1 MTRPSGD
8 ERGRGASLRGRR
20 IAVYVARD
28 PMAWLP
34 DDADGNGL
42 PGGAELGAVEV
53 ASGLAALGA
62 SVVVYGNVRR
72 AATRA
77 GVRYLERGAFDPRDR
92 VDALLA
98 SRAPELFEE
107 RPSASTTLLW
117 VHDPDAGP
125 ALTPARARNVDRL
138 LALSGWHERNLRLR
152 HPFAAERVVRI
163 RNGVD
168 ATRFAAR
175 PPRTPRVVCA
185 IQPERGLDVVLE
197 LWPEIRARVPH
208 AELACCHAPVYD
220 FIASNPSVQQHRGR
234 IADLLRQPG
243 VRMLGPLSP
252 PALADLFV
260 RSRVWVHPSWATPA
274 GRRFEEVSC
283 IGAMESQAAGLWT
296 VASAWA
302 ALPDTVRV
310 GALVDPEGA
319 PGAPWRDALVEEVVR
334 GLTDRATQRLA
345 ERKGPIA
352 VSQMGW
358 GGVSAALAR
367 LIERDAATVPATAG

>member
-1 MTRPSGD
+1 MTRPIGD

-42 PGGAELGAVEV
+42 PGGAEIAAVEV

-77 GVRYLERGAFDPRDR
+77 GVRYLPRGAFDPRDP

-98 SRAPELFEE
+98 SRAPELFDE

-117 VHDPDAGP
+117 VHSPDAGP

-168 ATRFAAR
+168 ATQFAAR
-175 PPRTPRVVCA
+175 PPRTASVVCA

-220 FIASNPSVQQHRGR
+220 FIASNPSVQQHRER

-243 VRMLGPLSP
+243 VTMLGALSR

-260 RSRVWVHPSWATPA
+260 RSRVWVHPSWSTPA
-274 GRRFEEVSC
+274 GRHFEEISC
-283 IGAMESQAAGLWT
+283 IGAMEAQAAGLWT

-302 ALPDTVRV
+302 ALRETVRV
-310 GALVDPEGA
+310 GALVEPEGA
-319 PGAPWRDALVEEVVR
+319 PGAPWRDALVKEVVR

-345 ERKGPIA
+345 EREGPIA
-352 VSQMGW
+352 ASRMGW
-358 GGVSAALAR
+358 DGVSGALAG
-367 LIERDAATVPATAG
+367 LIQRDAATVPATAG